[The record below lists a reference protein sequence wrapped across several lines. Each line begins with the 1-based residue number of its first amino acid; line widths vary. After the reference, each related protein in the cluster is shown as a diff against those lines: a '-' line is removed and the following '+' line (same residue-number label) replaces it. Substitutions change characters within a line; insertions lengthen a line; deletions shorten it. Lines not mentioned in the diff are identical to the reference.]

1 MQGAVG
7 GAGILEFTN
16 STAKQQLD
24 LLLDRYSLGKLKSR
38 NADGNLMTGLT
49 CDHHGSFLKIPSRTA
64 KPTEESSATA
74 GTFVLYISQTPKFM
88 CFSYHHYI
96 AIYTIHGFQKYS
108 IPFLNFCLCSRVKPE
123 PENMVVFVHIFIYQF
138 PNRKF
143 LKYMNWDK
151 LQISV
156 LLLQP

>member
-7 GAGILEFTN
+7 GAGFLEFTN

-24 LLLDRYSLGKLKSR
+24 LLLDRYSLGELKSR
-38 NADGNLMTGLT
+38 NADGNLMTGLP

-64 KPTEESSATA
+64 KPTMESSATR
-74 GTFVLYISQTPKFM
+74 GTFVLYISQTPKCM

-96 AIYTIHGFQKYS
+96 AIYTIHGFQKCF
-108 IPFLNFCLCSRVKPE
+108 IPFLKLCLCSRVKP
-123 PENMVVFVHIFIYQF
+123 
-138 PNRKF
+138 NRRF
-143 LKYMNWDK
+143 LKYVKWDK

-156 LLLQP
+156 LSPTISMTMKIYSIGGF